1 MNPFAEH
8 YTACNTGTNAA
19 KYAALADFPH
29 IVDIEP
35 AGVCNMRCLCCP
47 TGLMAVTRPQSLM
60 TLKTYRRIL
69 SECAEHGTAMRFIGF
84 GEPTLNPDLVRFVWL
99 ADAAGLLTHLNT
111 NGTKMS
117 RQYTEDL
124 FDAGL
129 SSIKFSF
136 QGVDRKSYKEMRR
149 ADLYEPLMAAI
160 RLAFD
165 VRGHRRLPYIH
176 VSSSITYETP
186 EQVSAFVESL
196 EPYTDKVSVGRT
208 IFDFI
213 ELDKVPAKWR
223 ADLAKAAALSTDDKA
238 QPNPCPEVYDKLSI
252 HSDGTVVSCCNDYNN
267 TNVLGNVNDTMLA
280 EMWRAPGMEKYRA
293 RLADGDYSLP
303 LCATC
308 FDYAGLTEGTA

>member
-8 YTACNTGTNAA
+8 YAACNTGTNSA
-19 KYAALADFPH
+19 KHAALADFPH

-47 TGLMAVTRPQSLM
+47 TGLRAVTRPQTFM

-69 SECAEHGTAMRFIGF
+69 AECADHGTALRFIGW
-84 GEPTLNPDLVRFVWL
+84 GEPTLNPDLAQFVWF

-117 RQYTEDL
+117 RKYTEDL

-136 QGVDRKSYKEMRR
+136 QGVDRQSYKEMRR

-160 RLAFD
+160 RLAHD

-176 VSSSITYETP
+176 ISSSITYETP
-186 EQVSAFVESL
+186 EQVAAFVESL

-238 QPNPCPEVYDKLSI
+238 HPSPCPEVYDKLSV

-267 TNVLGNVNDTMLA
+267 TNVLGNVNETTLA

-293 RLADGDYSLP
+293 RLAEGDYSLP
-303 LCATC
+303 LCNTC
-308 FDYAGLTEGTA
+308 FDYAGLTEGAA